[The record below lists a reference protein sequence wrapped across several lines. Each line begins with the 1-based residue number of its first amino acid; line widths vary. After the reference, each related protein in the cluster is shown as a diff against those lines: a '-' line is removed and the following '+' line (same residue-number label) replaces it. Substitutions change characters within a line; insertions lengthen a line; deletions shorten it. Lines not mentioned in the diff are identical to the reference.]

1 MLKLKQV
8 IIRKIESKF
17 KDSKYVA
24 DIVKIN
30 DETGCGGLHGYTD
43 INDPALD
50 EYRDWI
56 NFHIRMMESM
66 NASKMMRML
75 NSEIKMYIPHSRGDK
90 RRAILPWGTK

>member
-30 DETGCGGLHGYTD
+30 DKTGCGGLHGLLTSTT
-43 INDPALD
+43 PPL
-50 EYRDWI
+50 
-56 NFHIRMMESM
+56 M
-66 NASKMMRML
+66 N
-75 NSEIKMYIPHSRGDK
+75 I
-90 RRAILPWGTK
+90 AIGSISIFG

>member
-30 DETGCGGLHGYTD
+30 DNEFGCNHNLSTYH
-43 INDPALD
+43 
-50 EYRDWI
+50 RF
-56 NFHIRMMESM
+56 FHIVY
-66 NASKMMRML
+66 L
-75 NSEIKMYIPHSRGDK
+75 
-90 RRAILPWGTK
+90 

>member
-1 MLKLKQV
+1 MQKLKLV
-8 IIRKIESKF
+8 ILRKIESKF

-30 DETGCGGLHGYTD
+30 DKTGCGGLHGYTD

-50 EYRDWI
+50 EFRDWI

-66 NASKMMRML
+66 NASKMTL
-75 NSEIKMYIPHSRGDK
+75 TVGENVE
-90 RRAILPWGTK
+90 L

>member
-43 INDPALD
+43 IKPL
-50 EYRDWI
+50 
-56 NFHIRMMESM
+56 M
-66 NASKMMRML
+66 NIVIGSI
-75 NSEIKMYIPHSRGDK
+75 SIFG
-90 RRAILPWGTK
+90 

>member
-8 IIRKIESKF
+8 IIKKIESKF

-30 DETGCGGLHGYTD
+30 DKTGCGGLHGYTD

-66 NASKMMRML
+66 NASKMTL
-75 NSEIKMYIPHSRGDK
+75 TVGENVE
-90 RRAILPWGTK
+90 L